1 MTNKL
6 RALEIELEKAKQEY
20 IYAVIDDDY
29 LGKFKLELKLMQ
41 LKQNIKKERERLNA
55 D

>member
-6 RALEIELEKAKQEY
+6 RALEIELEKARIKKSDALINNKQMKAWEC
-20 IYAVIDDDY
+20 V
-29 LGKFKLELKLMQ
+29 LKIAQ
-41 LKQNIKKERERLNA
+41 INQNIKKERERLNA